1 MMANDDTS
9 GALIVWLL
17 AANVIGAGGDW
28 LRRLAVGG
36 EESGEGARG

>member
-17 AANVIGAGGDW
+17 AANVMALAAIGYGVW
-28 LRRLAVGG
+28 RW
-36 EESGEGARG
+36 AR